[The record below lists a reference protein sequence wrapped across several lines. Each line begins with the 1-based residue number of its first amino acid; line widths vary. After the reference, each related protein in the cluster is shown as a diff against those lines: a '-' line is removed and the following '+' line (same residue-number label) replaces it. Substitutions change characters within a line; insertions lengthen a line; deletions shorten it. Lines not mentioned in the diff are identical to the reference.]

1 MNSTSAT
8 AIRFI
13 ENNQNLDVKEWG
25 RGMRHVSK
33 PLSWAMNEVV
43 SSKVDRPDV
52 GNYTLS
58 YKNAVI
64 ITKDGYGKR
73 VPHGVTV
80 GHAISKA
87 GISIDDVKKVVIVE
101 NFETSSSGKI
111 ATIRKVTEYY
121 GKVGLI
127 RRLVT
132 IIKSWI
138 K

>member
-1 MNSTSAT
+1 MNNTAAT
-8 AIRFI
+8 AIKFI
-13 ENNQNLDVKEWG
+13 ENDPHLDVNRWG
-25 RGMRHVSK
+25 KGMKHVNK

-111 ATIRKVTEYY
+111 ATIRKVTEYS
-121 GKVGLI
+121 GRIGLI
-127 RRLVT
+127 YRLVT
-132 IIKSWI
+132 VIKRWI

>member
-8 AIRFI
+8 AIKFI
-13 ENNQNLDVKEWG
+13 ENDPHLDVNRWG
-25 RGMRHVSK
+25 KGMKHVNK
-33 PLSWAMNEVV
+33 PLSWAMNEVA

-64 ITKDGYGKR
+64 ITKDSYGKR